1 MEFPNK
7 RRGLQK
13 RCVIILFYYCVLAVF
28 CFDVPKKFPV
38 ALTSL
43 MEFPSVTIQFSHKW
57 ILSLR
62 RSVTS
67 PVLPYKVWFS
77 TQKWKRRTR
86 PPPSMKTPATLLRTA
101 PARQKFVQRAI
112 NHHMVKILEPPL
124 KNLFRFENND
134 EDFRLKLDVCH
145 VKQYRRVI

>member
-1 MEFPNK
+1 MCNH
-7 RRGLQK
+7 LILLL
-13 RCVIILFYYCVLAVF
+13 CSSCILFWCPQKIPRRPHK
-28 CFDVPKKFPV
+28 FDGI
-38 ALTSL
+38 SQCYI
-43 MEFPSVTIQFSHKW
+43 TIQFSHKW

-124 KNLFRFENND
+124 NVQKKSVLYLYSCLSD
-134 EDFRLKLDVCH
+134 VVWMRL
-145 VKQYRRVI
+145 